1 MALLLQL
8 LFVLTAFVVFYSS
21 LGCFYL
27 SKRYDRILEMKF
39 PSLFPSLSTWRGWW
53 AWQCLFRN
61 WDDQMFFTQ
70 IRRWRKAIKLG
81 DDDLTKAAKK
91 CCLLMYITTASGI
104 CLILL
109 GIMLSY
115 VL

>member
-8 LFVLTAFVVFYSS
+8 LFVLTALVVFVSGQVCY
-21 LGCFYL
+21 YL
-27 SKRYDRILEMKF
+27 SKRYDSILEAKF
-39 PSLFPSLSTWRGWW
+39 PAMIQSLSTWRR
-53 AWQCLFRN
+53 WQRWKNPFIK
-61 WDDQMFFTQ
+61 

-81 DDDLTKAAKK
+81 DDELTKVAKR
-91 CCLLMYITTASGI
+91 CCLLTYIGIASGI